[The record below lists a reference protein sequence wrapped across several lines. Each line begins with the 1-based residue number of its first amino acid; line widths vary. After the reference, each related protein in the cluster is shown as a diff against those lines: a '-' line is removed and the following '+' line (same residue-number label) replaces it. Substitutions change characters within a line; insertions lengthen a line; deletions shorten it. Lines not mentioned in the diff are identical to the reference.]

1 MKDITIIADQ
11 DTLDRVLQV
20 EEATE
25 GEEVI
30 AGIMTEKRTIEEKK
44 KRTIIPETIDSHES
58 AKIIFILQY
67 KYGRQIFSFSPKTT
81 YTSQL
86 FCPMLSKFFC

>member
-1 MKDITIIADQ
+1 MNDITIADQQ
-11 DTLDRVLQV
+11 DTLGQVLRV

-25 GEEVI
+25 GEEAI
-30 AGIMTEKRTIEEKK
+30 AGIMREGRTIEERK

-67 KYGRQIFSFSPKTT
+67 KYGRQIFSFPPQTNFT
-81 YTSQL
+81 NLTVLPYAV
-86 FCPMLSKFFC
+86 